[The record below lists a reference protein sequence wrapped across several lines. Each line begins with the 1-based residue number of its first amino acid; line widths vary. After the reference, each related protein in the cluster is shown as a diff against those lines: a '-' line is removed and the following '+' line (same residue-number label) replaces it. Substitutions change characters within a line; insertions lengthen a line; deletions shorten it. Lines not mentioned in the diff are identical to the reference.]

1 MTIPTTAQI
10 HCEAGEMTVV
20 CLTAKTVVPP
30 TAKRGSLMLVAVVV
44 KVFAEISLTLFNA
57 T

>member
-1 MTIPTTAQI
+1 
-10 HCEAGEMTVV
+10 
-20 CLTAKTVVPP
+20 LTAKTVVPP